1 MPSYEMRATHKA
13 PFDATVQ
20 CSTCEYLVRKVNEAR
35 MHALLARVWAE
46 MREKQA
52 KPNAPPASAVSEDI
66 AASRLEDA
74 FRILE
79 GHWREAHRMNC

>member
-1 MPSYEMRATHKA
+1 MPSSEMRAAHKA

-46 MREKQA
+46 MREKKA
-52 KPNAPPASAVSEDI
+52 LPNAPPANVASEDI

>member
-1 MPSYEMRATHKA
+1 MPSPEMRAAHKA
-13 PFDATVQ
+13 PFDATIQ

-46 MREKQA
+46 MRQKQSI
-52 KPNAPPASAVSEDI
+52 PNPLPATGALEDI